1 MGEREIFRRWIHVA
15 YVLSRLLLYVRCCLF
30 QKCFCT
36 CILLESLLKI
46 ILFALGFAF
55 CHNVIISEEL
65 IPAYI
70 VCLKQHNESNCT
82 NGRFVHIK
90 PIILLIIFIT
100 LGKKYKSQPFEGTGN
115 QEKQVKTGGDVILE
129 KRNTV

>member
-1 MGEREIFRRWIHVA
+1 M
-15 YVLSRLLLYVRCCLF
+15 
-30 QKCFCT
+30 
-36 CILLESLLKI
+36 
-46 ILFALGFAF
+46 FALGFAF

-70 VCLKQHNESNCT
+70 VYLKQSNCT

-100 LGKKYKSQPFEGTGN
+100 LEKKYKSQPFEGTGN
-115 QEKQVKTGGDVILE
+115 QEKQVKTGGDMILE